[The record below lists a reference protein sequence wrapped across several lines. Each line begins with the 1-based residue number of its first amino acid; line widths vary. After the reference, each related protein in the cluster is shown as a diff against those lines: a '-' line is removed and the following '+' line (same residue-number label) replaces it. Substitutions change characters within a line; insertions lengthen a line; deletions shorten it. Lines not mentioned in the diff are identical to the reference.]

1 MEANYFTFST
11 QEKNREPKDVWR
23 AVYLVFYYTGLAI
36 LFPYTM
42 LITVTDFWNYKW
54 RDVSIPYNSSREEL
68 TEEQKQFPN
77 QISMAG
83 NVPLTL
89 LVLITLFFGH
99 HVRLRTRLLA
109 SLLLEVL
116 AMAFLLL
123 IASLD
128 TDQWQSTA
136 LVLILVAN
144 AVYSSANAILQASF
158 LGNLGRFPSTYIGG
172 ANDGMGLGTALPA
185 LVAVLVLALDPPPT
199 MLGLAG
205 ISTSLACLILQI
217 PLTALLPKSAFYRHH
232 SGEGQQELGVAFRDL
247 LMVLSKTW
255 PYQAAIFLDYT
266 VTLAVHPAVTALI
279 QPTASSVA
287 SAWHDKYFVPVC
299 CFLAQAL
306 ADWLGRSL
314 ATITQWPGPGR
325 AAEVGAVLVA
335 ILRTAFLP
343 LLMFCN
349 VAPLNRVTDV
359 IFPSDLAYVSFLV
372 IFSILGG
379 FLSNVCY
386 MLAPKKGDGAEQEIA
401 GLLLTTFLV
410 LGLGVGSLIGPLLV
424 QLL

>member
-1 MEANYFTFST
+1 MEANYCTFPT
-11 QEKNREPKDVWR
+11 EEKPKEPKDR
-23 AVYLVFYYTGLAI
+23 CRTVYLVFYYTGLAI

-54 RDVSIPYNSSREEL
+54 RDVSLPYNSSREEM

-109 SLLLEVL
+109 SLLLEVI

-136 LVLILVAN
+136 LVLILLAN
-144 AVYSSANAILQASF
+144 AVYSSANAIFQASF
-158 LGNLGRFPSTYIGG
+158 LGNLGRFPPTYIGG

-185 LVAVLVLALDPPPT
+185 LVAVLVLALDPPST
-199 MLGLAG
+199 TLGLTG
-205 ISTSLACLILQI
+205 ISTSLACLLLQI
-217 PLTALLPKSAFYRHH
+217 PLTALLPKSSFYRYH
-232 SGEGQQELGVAFRDL
+232 SGEDEDQGVALRDL
-247 LMVLSKTW
+247 LMVLSMTW
-255 PYQAAIFLDYT
+255 PYQAAIFLDYM

-279 QPTASSVA
+279 QPTASVP

-314 ATITQWPGPGR
+314 ATISQWPRPGR
-325 AAEVGAVLVA
+325 AAEVGAMLVA
-335 ILRTAFLP
+335 IVRAAFLP

-349 VAPLNRVTDV
+349 VAPLNRATEV
-359 IFPSDLAYVSFLV
+359 IFPSDVAYVCFLV
-372 IFSILGG
+372 IFSIAGG
-379 FLSNVCY
+379 YLSNVCY

-401 GLLLTTFLV
+401 GILLTTFLV
-410 LGLGVGSLIGPLLV
+410 LGLGVGSIIGPLLV

>member
-1 MEANYFTFST
+1 M
-11 QEKNREPKDVWR
+11 
-23 AVYLVFYYTGLAI
+23 
-36 LFPYTM
+36 
-42 LITVTDFWNYKW
+42 
-54 RDVSIPYNSSREEL
+54 
-68 TEEQKQFPN
+68 FPN

-89 LVLITLFFGH
+89 LVLVTLFFGH

-109 SLLLEVL
+109 SMILEVL

-144 AVYSSANAILQASF
+144 GLYSSANAILQASF
-158 LGNLGRFPSTYIGG
+158 LGNLGRFPPTYIGG

-199 MLGLAG
+199 TLGLAG
-205 ISTSLACLILQI
+205 ISTSLACLLLQI
-217 PLTALLPKSAFYRHH
+217 PLTALLSKSIFYRCH
-232 SGEGQQELGVAFRDL
+232 SGDGQDQGVGLKDL
-247 LMVLSKTW
+247 FKVLKMTW
-255 PYQAAIFLDYT
+255 PYQLAIFLDYT
-266 VTLAVHPAVTALI
+266 VTLAVHPAVTALV
-279 QPTASSVA
+279 QPVGSVSSP
-287 SAWHDKYFVPVC
+287 WHDKYFVPVS

-314 ATITQWPGPGR
+314 ATMSQWPGPGR
-325 AAEVGAVLVA
+325 AAELGALLVS
-335 ILRTAFLP
+335 ILRAAFLP
-343 LLMFCN
+343 LLMLCN
-349 VAPLNRVTDV
+349 VAPLNRETEV
-359 IFPSDLAYVSFLV
+359 FFSSDMAYVSFLV
-372 IFSILGG
+372 IFSIAGG

>member
-1 MEANYFTFST
+1 MEANYFTFPT
-11 QEKNREPKDVWR
+11 QEKKSEPKDGCR
-23 AVYLVFYYTGLAI
+23 SVYLVFYYTGLAI

-54 RDVSIPYNSSREEL
+54 RDVSLPYNSSREEL

-89 LVLITLFFGH
+89 LVLVTLFFGH

-144 AVYSSANAILQASF
+144 VIYSSANAIFQASF

-199 MLGLAG
+199 TLGLAG
-205 ISTSLACLILQI
+205 ISTSLACLLLQI
-217 PLTALLPKSAFYRHH
+217 PLTGLLTKSTFYRHH
-232 SGEGQQELGVAFRDL
+232 SGEGQDQGVVFRDL

-279 QPTASSVA
+279 QPTASVP

-314 ATITQWPGPGR
+314 ATLSQWPGPGR
-325 AAEVGAVLVA
+325 GAEVGTVLVA
-335 ILRTAFLP
+335 ILRAAFLP

-349 VAPLNRVTDV
+349 VAPLNRATDV

-372 IFSILGG
+372 VFSISGG